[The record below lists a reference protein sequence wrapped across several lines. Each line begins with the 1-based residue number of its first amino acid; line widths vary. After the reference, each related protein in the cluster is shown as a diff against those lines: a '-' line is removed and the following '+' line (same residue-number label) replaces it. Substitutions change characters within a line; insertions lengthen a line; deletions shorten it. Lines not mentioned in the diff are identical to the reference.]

1 MGDDEFNYWYLDIGK
16 SAKPV
21 SNKSETDTWQNK
33 LRSKVTS
40 SVLNKPN
47 TNGMD
52 SGLASSYGNMS
63 APGYTADRVFDSQRN
78 MYTSKYTPN
87 QSKQLLIQDTN
98 GPLPFGGAAETTAD
112 ARSMLGLPDVPTPE
126 IDTPWYKDETT
137 VGGLLGMGQL
147 GLGLMSF
154 LEAKKTG
161 KVQRDALKQNVA
173 QAKEDH
179 DHVMSVRNSWT
190 TPRSTV

>member
-1 MGDDEFNYWYLDIGK
+1 MGN
-16 SAKPV
+16 
-21 SNKSETDTWQNK
+21 DTWQNK

-47 TNGMD
+47 TNSMD
-52 SGLASSYGNMS
+52 SGLAHSYGNMS
-63 APGYTADRVFDSQRN
+63 APRYTADRVFDTQRN
-78 MYTSKYTPN
+78 MSTSKYTPN
-87 QSKQLLIQDTN
+87 NQSAQLLTQDSN
-98 GPLPFGGAAETTAD
+98 GPLSFGGVAETTGD
-112 ARSMLGLPDVPTPE
+112 ARSMLGLPNAPTPNTP
-126 IDTPWYKDETT
+126 TPWYKDETT

-154 LEAKKTG
+154 LEARKTG

-179 DHVMSVRNSWT
+179 DHVMGVRNSWT